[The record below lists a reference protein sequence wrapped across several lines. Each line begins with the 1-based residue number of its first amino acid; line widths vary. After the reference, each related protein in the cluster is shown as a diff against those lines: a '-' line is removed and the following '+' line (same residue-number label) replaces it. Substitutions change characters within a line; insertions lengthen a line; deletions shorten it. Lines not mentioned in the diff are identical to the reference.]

1 MLSMEAHQNKV
12 CSSGLHNRRR
22 IRKYLSQD
30 CLVTLIHA
38 SSSRVGWKIAIASCM
53 VSRSVKFQNYMQRV
67 QNAAARIALD
77 LSKFCHIT
85 VLQCDSFTGYLAS
98 HADVLRGSSRVPPNP
113 KNVCVGGYWLS
124 VVKRIQFKILHL
136 TFKAIQGY
144 SRSLSFLPS
153 VNL

>member
-12 CSSGLHNRRR
+12 CNSGLHNLRR

-38 SSSRVGWKIAIASCM
+38 SSSQVGWTIAIASCM
-53 VSRSVKFQNYMQRV
+53 ASRSVKFQNYMQRV
-67 QNAAARIALD
+67 QNAADRIALD

-98 HADVLRGSSRVPPNP
+98 HPDVLRGSSRVPPNP
-113 KNVCVGGYWLS
+113 KPAEPLRSSAWEATGYLS
-124 VVKRIQFKILHL
+124 
-136 TFKAIQGY
+136 
-144 SRSLSFLPS
+144 
-153 VNL
+153 

>member
-1 MLSMEAHQNKV
+1 MLSMETHINKV
-12 CSSGLHNRRR
+12 CNSGFYYLHNLRR

-38 SSSRVGWKIAIASCM
+38 SSSQVGWTIAIASCM
-53 VSRSVKFQNYMQRV
+53 ASRSVKFQNYMQRV

-113 KNVCVGGYWLS
+113 KPAEPLRTSAWEATGYLS
-124 VVKRIQFKILHL
+124 
-136 TFKAIQGY
+136 
-144 SRSLSFLPS
+144 
-153 VNL
+153 

>member
-12 CSSGLHNRRR
+12 CSSGLHNRRG

-38 SSSRVGWKIAIASCM
+38 SSSQVGWKIAIASCM
-53 VSRSVKFQNYMQRV
+53 ASRSVKFQNYMQRV

-98 HADVLRGSSRVPPNP
+98 HAEVLRGSSRVPSNP
-113 KNVCVGGYWLS
+113 KPAEPLRTSAWEATGYLS
-124 VVKRIQFKILHL
+124 
-136 TFKAIQGY
+136 
-144 SRSLSFLPS
+144 
-153 VNL
+153 

>member
-1 MLSMEAHQNKV
+1 MLCMEAHQNKV
-12 CSSGLHNRRR
+12 CSSGLHNLRR

-38 SSSRVGWKIAIASCM
+38 SSSQVGWTIAIASCTA
-53 VSRSVKFQNYMQRV
+53 SRSVKFQNYMQRV
-67 QNAAARIALD
+67 TERCCSHCSDLD

-113 KNVCVGGYWLS
+113 KPAEPLRTSAWEATGYLS
-124 VVKRIQFKILHL
+124 
-136 TFKAIQGY
+136 
-144 SRSLSFLPS
+144 
-153 VNL
+153 